1 MRWMAMNKEF
11 SMKKTLVLAIGSAAV
26 LAVLA
31 ACGGGDDDHT
41 PPATT
46 SVPAGASASVGG
58 WINYLKA
65 LVASNADTL
74 EPVDVSNVTPPADDS
89 GEPAVVD

>member
-1 MRWMAMNKEF
+1 MAMNKEF

-31 ACGGGDDDHT
+31 ACGGGDDNT